1 MQIYEKSVTARML
14 YESRA
19 QKPHIFVA
27 DPAKFR
33 PLATKYTRICGRL
46 CRYVKRIAA
55 SIHIER
61 RRAILT

>member
-1 MQIYEKSVTARML
+1 ML

-33 PLATKYTRICGRL
+33 PLATKYTRICDRL